1 MSPESEELAARIRDV
16 IGYKVGITEKKMFGG
31 VCFLHRG
38 NMVVGSMKS
47 GEMLMRVGPER
58 HKDAIARSGYSA
70 MVQGGKEMVGFVFAG
85 YDEIAD
91 EDDLKSAIEFCLD
104 FVKTLPPK
112 S

>member
-1 MSPESEELAARIRDV
+1 MSLESEELAARIRDI

-47 GEMLMRVGPER
+47 GDMLMRVGPER
-58 HKDAIARSGYSA
+58 HAQVIARPAYTA
-70 MVQGGKEMVGFVFAG
+70 MVQGGREMVGFVFAG

-91 EDDLKSAIEFCLD
+91 EDDLKSAIQVCLD

-112 S
+112 T